1 MVNLRCPVCAGALE
15 KRAGAYLCPKNHSF
29 DIAKSGY
36 VNLLLNSSQ
45 GHHGDDKLMVRA
57 RRDFLDKGYYD
68 RFIAAVADAAA
79 EFTPPEA
86 TVLDAGCGEGI
97 YSLAVLRAIE
107 KAGKHGELLGV
118 DISKT
123 ALQYASKRS
132 PELALCVA
140 SCAHLPVGDGIPASE
155 QKKKNKREVLAG
167 GILWILT
174 VSLSFLVPAVLLFAA
189 GKVHPA
195 VRFLLETFWCYQIFA
210 ARCLVGESR
219 KVYQKLKEDDLPGA
233 RRSVSMI
240 VGRDT
245 ENLTAEGV
253 TKAAVETVAENT
265 SDGVTAPLLFLLIG
279 GAPLGFLYKA
289 VNTMDSML
297 GYKNEKYLYFGRI
310 PAKMDDVFNYIPA
323 RLTAWFMIAAAFL
336 TGMDGKNAWKIYL
349 RDKRK
354 HASPN
359 SAQSEA
365 VCAGALDVQ
374 LAGDAVYFGKIYK
387 KDYIGDAIRKIEP
400 EDILRAG
407 KLMYMTT
414 ILMMVVFGGLLLWI
428 Y

>member
-1 MVNLRCPVCAGALE
+1 M
-15 KRAGAYLCPKNHSF
+15 
-29 DIAKSGY
+29 
-36 VNLLLNSSQ
+36 
-45 GHHGDDKLMVRA
+45 
-57 RRDFLDKGYYD
+57 
-68 RFIAAVADAAA
+68 
-79 EFTPPEA
+79 
-86 TVLDAGCGEGI
+86 
-97 YSLAVLRAIE
+97 
-107 KAGKHGELLGV
+107 
-118 DISKT
+118 
-123 ALQYASKRS
+123 
-132 PELALCVA
+132 
-140 SCAHLPVGDGIPASE
+140 
-155 QKKKNKREVLAG
+155 
-167 GILWILT
+167 
-174 VSLSFLVPAVLLFAA
+174 
-189 GKVHPA
+189 
-195 VRFLLETFWCYQIFA
+195 ETFWCYQIFA
-210 ARCLVGESR
+210 ARCLVGESK

-233 RRSVSMI
+233 RRAVSMI

-323 RLTAWFMIAAAFL
+323 RLTAWFMVAAAFL
-336 TGMDGKNAWKIYL
+336 TGMDGENAWKIYL

-374 LAGDAVYFGKIYK
+374 LAGDAVYFGKVYK

>member
-1 MVNLRCPVCAGALE
+1 MCWKKDCGSCCAVG
-15 KRAGAYLCPKNHSF
+15 
-29 DIAKSGY
+29 
-36 VNLLLNSSQ
+36 
-45 GHHGDDKLMVRA
+45 
-57 RRDFLDKGYYD
+57 FL
-68 RFIAAVADAAA
+68 
-79 EFTPPEA
+79 
-86 TVLDAGCGEGI
+86 
-97 YSLAVLRAIE
+97 
-107 KAGKHGELLGV
+107 H
-118 DISKT
+118 
-123 ALQYASKRS
+123 Q
-132 PELALCVA
+132 
-140 SCAHLPVGDGIPASE
+140 
-155 QKKKNKREVLAG
+155 KKNKREVLAG

-233 RRSVSMI
+233 RRAVSMI

-323 RLTAWFMIAAAFL
+323 RLTAWFMIVAAFL

-414 ILMMVVFGGLLLWI
+414 ILMMVVFGGLLLWV